1 MGANFGDESA
11 IMTLHAKV
19 AIVTGG
25 GQGLGE
31 SICWRLAQEG
41 CSIVV
46 ADLNPTTAQQVAE
59 QIRLTLDQPT
69 WALQTDVTDETEV
82 QTMIDSTAE
91 HFGRIDILVANAGIV
106 ISKSVLDFPV
116 AEFQRVVDVNL
127 TGYFLCAKYAA
138 RVMKAQRS
146 GSIIQINTIA
156 GRRGS
161 RGNPAYV
168 ASKFAGIGLTQSL
181 ALELAESGVRVNA
194 ICPGHLLDSPLWHN
208 SLYEQYA
215 KRYNL
220 TPTEVRQKYLDG
232 NPMKR
237 GCTYEDVCHMVAFL
251 ASDQSSYMTGQAINV
266 SGGEVM

>member
-1 MGANFGDESA
+1 MSLLNK
-11 IMTLHAKV
+11 I

-31 SICWRLAQEG
+31 SIAYRLAQEG
-41 CSIVV
+41 CSLVIADSNFV
-46 ADLNPTTAQQVAE
+46 AAQAVAARIQAE
-59 QIRLTLDQPT
+59 SGQP
-69 WALQTDVTDETEV
+69 ALAVQSDVTNEAQV
-82 QTMIDSTAE
+82 QQMISTTVE
-91 HFGRIDILVANAGIV
+91 RFGRIDILVANAGIV
-106 ISKSVLDFPV
+106 ISGSVLDF
-116 AEFQRVVDVNL
+116 ALDSFQKVIDVNL
-127 TGYFLCAKYAA
+127 TGYFLCAKHAA
-138 RVMKAQRS
+138 AVMKTQQS

-168 ASKFAGIGLTQSL
+168 ASKFAGIGLTQSM
-181 ALELAESGVRVNA
+181 ALELAAFGVRVNA

-208 SLYEQYA
+208 SLYQQYS

-220 TPTEVRQKYLDG
+220 SPAEVRQKYLDG

-251 ASDQSSYMTGQAINV
+251 ASEQSSYMTGQALNV